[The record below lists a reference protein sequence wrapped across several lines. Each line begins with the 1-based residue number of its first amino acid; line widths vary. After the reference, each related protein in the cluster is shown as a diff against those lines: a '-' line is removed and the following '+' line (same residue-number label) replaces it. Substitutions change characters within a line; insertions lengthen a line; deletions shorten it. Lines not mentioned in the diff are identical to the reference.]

1 MAGTADSIASTSR
14 PLDEGTRLA
23 ILRTVLGAERTL
35 MAWIRT
41 AFSMISFGFTIGK
54 FLGYLHDQESAGNVP
69 ENGGWLPR
77 LLVLIGLVSL
87 MVGVVEYRRTRKS
100 LAAELGKTYRASAAG
115 LIALLVGLLGTLA
128 FLSLTALIRDAMP
141 LAMTFIVSSAQR

>member
-1 MAGTADSIASTSR
+1 MASAGEAPAAPAR

-23 ILRTVLGAERTL
+23 IIRTQLGAERTL

-54 FLGYLHDQESAGNVP
+54 FLGYLHDKETGSAMP

-77 LLVLIGLVSL
+77 LLVLLGLDSL
-87 MVGVVEYRRTRKS
+87 LVGVIEYRRYRK
-100 LAAELGKTYRASAAG
+100 LLGLKLGEHYTASG
-115 LIALLVGLLGTLA
+115 VGVIALLVALLGLLA
-128 FLSLTALIRDAMP
+128 FLSLMVRTRFL
-141 LAMTFIVSSAQR
+141 